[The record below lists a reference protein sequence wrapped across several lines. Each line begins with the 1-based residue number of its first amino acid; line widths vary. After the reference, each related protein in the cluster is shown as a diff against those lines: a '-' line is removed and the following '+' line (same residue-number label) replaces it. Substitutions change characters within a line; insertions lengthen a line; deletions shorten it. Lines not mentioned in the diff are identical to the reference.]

1 VVTSILKI
9 CVCSFTGMSVRAVV
23 GVSVCKKIICV
34 CGFIKMSMDALWATS
49 SGGDILGGAC
59 GDFIILKICVCA
71 FSYLGMSVRV
81 L

>member
-1 VVTSILKI
+1 
-9 CVCSFTGMSVRAVV
+9 
-23 GVSVCKKIICV
+23 
-34 CGFIKMSMDALWATS
+34 LWATS